1 MPGKSYA
8 LHDSV
13 CRDFASRDLLPRFL
27 TSRSEYE
34 PTASW
39 ILGSPSRR
47 RGFWV
52 FCAMEKFRVYSE
64 LSFQCSRHFTA
75 LRLLPSP
82 ASSRSSRHRLRNCR
96 HHPHHR
102 RHHHFLQVFRL
113 SRDQAAGQLL
123 VKQTFGVGLTSLLT
137 TKHLEGFPST
147 CWHIDPR
154 PETARQ
160 HSACRVSISRNRG
173 LSKQSLNACT

>member
-1 MPGKSYA
+1 MSGF
-8 LHDSV
+8 
-13 CRDFASRDLLPRFL
+13 CIEGFAPKVPDVEKRIRADRIVDTGL
-27 TSRSEYE
+27 TLEEKR
-34 PTASW
+34 
-39 ILGSPSRR
+39 
-47 RGFWV
+47 V

-82 ASSRSSRHRLRNCR
+82 ASSRSSRHRLRNGR